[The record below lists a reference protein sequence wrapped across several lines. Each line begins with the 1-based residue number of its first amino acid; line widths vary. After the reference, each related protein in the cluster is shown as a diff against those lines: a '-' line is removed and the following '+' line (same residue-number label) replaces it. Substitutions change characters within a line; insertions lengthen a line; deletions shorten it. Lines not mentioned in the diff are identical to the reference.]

1 MIKVKRR
8 TSIIRCVLVY
18 YKFIVNVGQ
27 LFKNKFWAFPPR
39 HFDPSIYM
47 LTECQNILFTHF
59 SCRDE
64 YLVVSCLLTR
74 PCGKKSSEVKYY
86 KPCRPESLVESSS
99 DRIRINKFQVC
110 LTNTVGRRS
119 FWKTQLCSFL
129 KPKKEKKAERWG
141 GDSGKREV
149 FTRPCA
155 AAPAYP
161 EHTPSYQQ
169 ISAVPRAAQPP
180 GVKISLSN

>member
-8 TSIIRCVLVY
+8 TSIIRYVLVY
-18 YKFIVNVGQ
+18 YKFIANVGQ

-47 LTECQNILFTHF
+47 LTECQDILFTHF

-64 YLVVSCLLTR
+64 YLVVPCPLTR
-74 PCGKKSSEVKYY
+74 PCGKKSSEVKCSQNYY

-110 LTNTVGRRS
+110 LTNTEGRRP
-119 FWKTQLCSFL
+119 FWNTRLCSFL
-129 KPKKEKKAERWG
+129 KPKKTKKR
-141 GDSGKREV
+141 RNVEV
-149 FTRPCA
+149 GIAVNVKYLRGRALLPRLILST
-155 AAPAYP
+155 
-161 EHTPSYQQ
+161 HLL
-169 ISAVPRAAQPP
+169 ISR
-180 GVKISLSN
+180 